1 LIRVNPPQ
9 RDTPDNATRY
19 LQRGGG
25 FMFKHILVPVDGSE
39 TSFLAADKALEIA
52 RDASASVTLV
62 HAIDSY
68 PYAGMGHAYGD
79 AQANY
84 LSAANAAASRIFAT
98 ITEKANIHN
107 IPIEVR
113 IVETSNSARGIVE
126 AAESVH
132 ADVIVMGT
140 HGRSTLNRVVVGSVT
155 QRVLAQT
162 KIPVL
167 VIRSDE

>member
-1 LIRVNPPQ
+1 
-9 RDTPDNATRY
+9 
-19 LQRGGG
+19 
-25 FMFKHILVPVDGSE
+25 MFKHILVPVDGSE

-52 RDASASVTLV
+52 RDASACVTLV

-68 PYAGMGHAYGD
+68 PYAGMGQAYGE
-79 AQANY
+79 AQTNY
-84 LSAANAAASRIFAT
+84 LSAANAAANRIFAT
-98 ITEKANIHN
+98 ITEKANVHN
-107 IPIEVR
+107 IPVDVR
-113 IVETSNSARGIVE
+113 VVETSNSARGIVE

-140 HGRSTLNRVVVGSVT
+140 HGRSTLNRMVVGSVT

-167 VIRSDE
+167 AIRSDE